1 MGGRARHVAPTS
13 RRRPHGGAERQGGC
27 LLPPPSRQ
35 TGNGAASEGALAG
48 RCPQRRRGK
57 GRGEPSKPVVL
68 EPRSRAA
75 NHGGDMTRGA
85 RERAYRRA
93 DAQGHTHAPEA
104 YGRATGPQGRHRRGG
119 RGRYSRRVFAPSR
132 PKGEITP
139 KNLFTARTSP
149 GQIGFPKPN
158 ADAPKGRDHAFLSR
172 DFF

>member
-1 MGGRARHVAPTS
+1 
-13 RRRPHGGAERQGGC
+13 
-27 LLPPPSRQ
+27 
-35 TGNGAASEGALAG
+35 
-48 RCPQRRRGK
+48 
-57 GRGEPSKPVVL
+57 
-68 EPRSRAA
+68 
-75 NHGGDMTRGA
+75 MTRGA

-172 DFF
+172 DFFDTMPLIFLWVEMRAQRATSPFGQTYAAPTVTVP